1 MRLVV
6 LLTAAFGGIK
16 GVSTAIVVQGLV
28 MTTAVFALLIGTL
41 NYVGDL
47 EQAYRSIAEIKPS
60 LITPWT
66 WSPVYQ
72 MSMWVVFG
80 LVYIGQPHGG
90 AMGALMYRDTKA
102 MHKAIRLGIFFVVV
116 WTLILPFLGNLTF
129 AIYPDLKVPDQAIP
143 ILTMTVLPPWLAGLT
158 LAGGLLEPYNPQ

>member
-1 MRLVV
+1 MGSYVVAQFVGGARLFESMTGLPYILGLSIFAIVV

-90 AMGALMYRDTKA
+90 L
-102 MHKAIRLGIFFVVV
+102 
-116 WTLILPFLGNLTF
+116 W
-129 AIYPDLKVPDQAIP
+129 VP
-143 ILTMTVLPPWLAGLT
+143 
-158 LAGGLLEPYNPQ
+158 

>member
-1 MRLVV
+1 
-6 LLTAAFGGIK
+6 
-16 GVSTAIVVQGLV
+16 

-158 LAGGLLEPYNPQ
+158 LAGGCWSHTIHSRCYGNSYKLNLCKGCLSNIYKPKSR